1 MLLPARCRHYG
12 RRSTGAR
19 SGARGVGLLLE
30 QGFEQ
35 APQLAVTSRLASLAQ
50 VVGNIQLSCAAL
62 SNAGAAHIDV
72 CPSMLDVEAL
82 AVGVEDEMPLVLVI
96 QDGPSGG
103 PVQLSFQQ
111 SHAHMCAP
119 RGHLSS
125 ANPSLAVGTDKAARN
140 QRAIRQGSSN
150 RRFATATARRSSP
163 DWHTYAPC
171 WPTPFDRGVPCYA

>member
-1 MLLPARCRHYG
+1 MNRRHR

-19 SGARGVGLLLE
+19 SGARGVGLPLE

-82 AVGVEDEMPLVLVI
+82 AVGVEDEMPLVLVV

-103 PVQLSFQQ
+103 PMQLCFSKAMRTCSCVLQRP
-111 SHAHMCAP
+111 A
-119 RGHLSS
+119 SS
-125 ANPSLAVGTDKAARN
+125 R
-140 QRAIRQGSSN
+140 RA
-150 RRFATATARRSSP
+150 
-163 DWHTYAPC
+163 
-171 WPTPFDRGVPCYA
+171 